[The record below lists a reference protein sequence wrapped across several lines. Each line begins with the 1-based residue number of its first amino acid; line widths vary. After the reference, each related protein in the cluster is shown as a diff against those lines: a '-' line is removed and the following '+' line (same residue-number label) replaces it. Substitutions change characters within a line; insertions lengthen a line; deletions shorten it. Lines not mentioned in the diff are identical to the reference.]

1 MRFHSD
7 EGDVLLP
14 TQLRDRLAFLL
25 NSLDLAY
32 DAPTVAESATA
43 KELEEA
49 ATAAETRIRGI
60 VP

>member
-1 MRFHSD
+1 
-7 EGDVLLP
+7 VLLP